1 MAISLETKQP
11 PSKASPP
18 PPAPGSARAASAVS
32 AAPAS
37 PEGGL
42 APAASRMD
50 AVSPEE
56 GAALIRA
63 FLKIRQR
70 EVRTALIELALS
82 LGTANRPAS

>member
-1 MAISLETKQP
+1 MGISPDTKQP
-11 PSKASPP
+11 SKAFPAPP
-18 PPAPGSARAASAVS
+18 PPPKRTAAVS
-32 AAPAS
+32 AAPAL
-37 PEGGL
+37 PEGGK
-42 APAASRMD
+42 APTASSAD

-82 LGTANRPAS
+82 LGTTNRPAS